1 MTSATR
7 PTGATAEAAVNERRP
22 SKDRRPLRTSVI
34 GSYPFP
40 GWLEFASAHL
50 NEFGEADI
58 EEMRTD
64 AVIAAVHDQLAAGLD
79 VITDGEQSRYDF
91 NLSFYGRLEGIRAT
105 PFSPRRFGP
114 PAHDQRGKYPVTGMI
129 ASKHG
134 LGTVAEFKL
143 LRKVAPPRGPVLKA
157 SVPGPYTL
165 SGRIEPGGAYP
176 SRWEVT
182 DALVPIVRAEL
193 EQLVESGCQE
203 ITLDEPSMSCYGYR
217 EDPYRFVRVFAE
229 TVKPIVGRC
238 RLSTHLCFG
247 NYKARAV
254 ALRSYAPLF
263 PAFFELPVDEI
274 HLEMANREFAEIELI
289 GEIAKRGIDVAVGI
303 IDVKNYYVETPL
315 NVAER
320 VRLCLKYSSASQLS
334 FAPDCGLSQTARWAA
349 REKLVNLVQGVAIVR
364 KELGLE

>member
-1 MTSATR
+1 MT
-7 PTGATAEAAVNERRP
+7 EVNEVIRSRAD
-22 SKDRRPLRTSVI
+22 SAWDKSRRPLQTTVI

-50 NEFGEADI
+50 EEFGEADI
-58 EEMRTD
+58 DEMRTD
-64 AVIAAVHDQLAAGLD
+64 AVIAAVHDQVAAGLD

-114 PAHDQRGKYPVTGMI
+114 PAHDQRGKYPVTGTI
-129 ASKHG
+129 VSSHG
-134 LGTVAEFKL
+134 LGAVAEFKL
-143 LRKVAPPRGPVLKA
+143 LHEIAPGGPTLKA

-182 DALVPIVRAEL
+182 DALIPIVRAEL
-193 EQLVESGCQE
+193 ERLVDAGCLE

-217 EDPYRFVRVFAE
+217 EDPCRFVKIFTD
-229 TVKPIVGRC
+229 TVKPIIGRC

-247 NYKARAV
+247 NYKGRAV
-254 ALRSYAPLF
+254 APRRYAPLF

-274 HLEMANREFAEIELI
+274 HLEMASREFAEIELI

-303 IDVKNYYVETPL
+303 IDVKNYYIETP
-315 NVAER
+315 NDVAER
-320 VRLCLKYSSASQLS
+320 VRLCLTYAPADRLS

-349 REKLVNLVQGVAIVR
+349 RQKLVNMVRGVAIVR
-364 KELGLE
+364 KELGLA